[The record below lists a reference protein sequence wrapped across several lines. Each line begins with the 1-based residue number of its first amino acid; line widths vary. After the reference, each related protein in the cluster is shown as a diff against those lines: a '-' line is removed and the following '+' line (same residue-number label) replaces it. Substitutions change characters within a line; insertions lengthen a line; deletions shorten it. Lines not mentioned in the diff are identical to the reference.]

1 MALDT
6 TSGDEGA
13 SSSSRPPQAKS
24 YKYSRPLTE
33 RLSWRAADGEGC
45 VRRWA
50 NDAQRVAAELVLDR
64 VTPGQGQYP
73 SVKASDRAYAANNT
87 IPGAVTKSFKTVEKW
102 VRILELFRQGL
113 EMVEVRTGQP
123 SQKGAPSKKLSPRGR
138 AIVEVYFAA
147 AHLGADRGG
156 FTGTRAEYAAL
167 IGENSGT
174 FRTYMGQ
181 YLKEFRERGEEVPPE
196 RRVD

>member
-1 MALDT
+1 MHTFTL
-6 TSGDEGA
+6 
-13 SSSSRPPQAKS
+13 PI
-24 YKYSRPLTE
+24 TE
-33 RLSWRAADGEGC
+33 RVGLQGARNEGS
-45 VRRWA
+45 VQRWA

-113 EMVEVRTGQP
+113 EEVRVTTGRP
-123 SQKGAPSKKLSPRGR
+123 SQKGRVKKLSPRGR

-147 AHLGADRGG
+147 AHLGANRGG
-156 FTGTRAEYAAL
+156 FTGTRDEYAAL

-196 RRVD
+196 HRVD